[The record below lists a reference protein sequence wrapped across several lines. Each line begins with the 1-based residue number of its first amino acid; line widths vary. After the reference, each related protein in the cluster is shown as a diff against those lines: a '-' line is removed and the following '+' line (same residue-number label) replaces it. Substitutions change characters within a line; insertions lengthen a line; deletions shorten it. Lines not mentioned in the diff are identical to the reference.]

1 MASIFPQT
9 STYLYYPYECD
20 LTDTNNDPLV
30 GQIKAVV
37 DPTQLSLGG
46 EANSIPEGDITL
58 PYPLTTSKKR
68 RGILPRHVV
77 LSALPTGRTKASI
90 IRIPILSKIVAIDI
104 LDFNDVLN
112 DDFFTYTGF
121 TGTLSIQNYVQESYF
136 RVYETPQ
143 SAVSLLRTQ
152 GVVEPSETTETRIE
166 TTESRED
173 RKARRRAQK
182 YLNVPRNIR
191 H

>member
-9 STYLYYPYECD
+9 ATFLYYPYECD
-20 LTDTNNDPLV
+20 LTDANNDPLV
-30 GQIKAVV
+30 GQIKAIV

-46 EANSIPEGDITL
+46 SANEIPEGDITL

-77 LSALPTGRTKASI
+77 LGVLPTGKTKTSI
-90 IRIPILSKIVAIDI
+90 VKIPILAKITAVDL

-112 DDFFTYTGF
+112 SDFFTYAGF
-121 TGTLSIQNYVQESYF
+121 AGTITIQNYVQEQYF

-143 SAVSLLRTQ
+143 SASALLRNDLPLDPNPMPDSRL
-152 GVVEPSETTETRIE
+152 EITEIRK
-166 TTESRED
+166 D
-173 RKARRRAQK
+173 RKRRERAQ
-182 YLNVPRNIR
+182 R
-191 H
+191 HLGRLGS